1 MDSQP
6 GTVRRFKASLSGTNF
21 ELTGDYNQRLV
32 YQTIRTKGPITRA
45 GVIELTG
52 LAKPTIASIVRRL
65 LASGLV
71 LETSRIYG
79 ARGQPAAHLE
89 VDPAGCYAIGL
100 QLSDDTIQLVLIDAY
115 GSPGNRIAARLPVSS
130 ERRVDTLLRKAIPK
144 LVGQTRAERIIGVGV
159 VVSAGAPHFA
169 DQPGGAFLPAMSDLL
184 PGVPIYVDSDL
195 AAAAAGESLFGLGA
209 NLQSFYYI
217 LIDDRPVGGFVMHQ
231 ALFKGAHPAH
241 SRLLFPDAELN
252 WVQQGIAAGH
262 QAGSPHQTR
271 SDVDET
277 WVTEACKDLVPLM
290 ISINCLLNPG
300 GVLLGGRIP
309 PERLAKLAERCN
321 ALLLNLAPQIPS
333 HAGIQPARLAADATL
348 IGAASLPMRAR
359 LFPTEEALLKGGDD
373 AT

>member
-6 GTVRRFKASLSGTNF
+6 GTVRRFKASLSGTNL

-52 LAKPTIASIVRRL
+52 LAKPTIAGIVRRL

-79 ARGQPAAHLE
+79 ARGQPAAYLE
-89 VDPAGCYAIGL
+89 VNPAGCYAIGL
-100 QLSDDTIQLVLIDAY
+100 QISDDAIQLVLIDAC
-115 GSPGNRIAARLPVSS
+115 GNPGNRIAARLPAPS
-130 ERRVDTLLRKAIPK
+130 ERRIDTLLRKAIPK
-144 LVGQTRAERIIGVGV
+144 LVGQTHAERIIGVGV
-159 VVSAGAPHFA
+159 VVSGRAHHFA
-169 DQPGGAFLPAMSDLL
+169 DQPGGIHLPAMSDLL
-184 PGVPIYVDSDL
+184 PGVPVYIDSEL

-209 NLQSFYYI
+209 DLQSFYYI

-241 SRLLFPDAELN
+241 SRLLFPDADLG
-252 WVQQGIAAGH
+252 WVQQGMAAGREARPPH
-262 QAGSPHQTR
+262 QAGR
-271 SDVDET
+271 DVDAV
-277 WVTEACKDLVPLM
+277 WVAEACNDLVPLM

-309 PERLAKLAERCN
+309 PEGLARLAERCN
-321 ALLLNLAPQIPS
+321 ALLLDRAPQIPS

-359 LFPTEEALLKGGDD
+359 LVPTEEALLKGGDD

>member
-1 MDSQP
+1 MDSQT
-6 GTVRRFKASLSGTNF
+6 GTVRRFKASLSGTNL
-21 ELTGDYNQRLV
+21 ELAGDYNQRLV
-32 YQTIRTKGPITRA
+32 YQTIRTRGPITRA

-52 LAKPTIASIVRRL
+52 LAKPTIAGIVRRL

-79 ARGQPAAHLE
+79 ARGQPAAYLE

-100 QLSDDTIQLVLIDAY
+100 HLFDDAMQLVLIDAS
-115 GSPGNRIAARLPVSS
+115 GNPGNRITARLPAPS
-130 ERRVDTLLRKAIPK
+130 ERRIDTLLRKAIPK
-144 LVGQTRAERIIGVGV
+144 LVGQIRAERIIGVGV
-159 VVSAGAPHFA
+159 VASGVALHLA
-169 DQPGGAFLPAMSDLL
+169 DQPGGIHWPAISDIL
-184 PGVPIYVDSDL
+184 PGVPIYIDSDL

-209 NLQSFYYI
+209 DLQSFYYI

-231 ALFKGAHPAH
+231 TLFKGAHPAYSH
-241 SRLLFPDAELN
+241 LLFPDTNLN
-252 WVQQGIAAGH
+252 WVEQGIAAGH
-262 QAGSPHQTR
+262 KARSQHQAGR
-271 SDVDET
+271 EGDEA
-277 WVTEACKDLVPLM
+277 WVTDACNDLVPLL

-309 PERLAKLAERCN
+309 PERLARLAERCN
-321 ALLLNLAPQIPS
+321 ALLLDRAPQIPS

-359 LFPTEEALLKGGDD
+359 LFPTEEALSKGADD